1 MSKWLRLLLS
11 KVSRCAMNAE
21 KSRRSDRVQEKCTN
35 YLNLQVLTSFKEE
48 VNNLQVLKNFSK
60 QVSKKVLYHADLQ
73 MIELTYVSFEVEDR
87 LKATRRERL
96 GLERYAPPNR
106 TPSR

>member
-11 KVSRCAMNAE
+11 KVLRCAVNAE

-35 YLNLQVLTSFKEE
+35 CLNLQVLTSFKEE

-60 QVSKKVLYHADLQ
+60 QVSKKVFYQADLQ
-73 MIELTYVSFEVEDR
+73 MIELAYVYFEVEDR